1 VNIRYKLRFVSMF
14 LSSSSRLDILSLQR
28 SHVDHKAILHI
39 ALEQTLISLVDLLD
53 RDDLDV
59 RGDLMLSAKV
69 QHLLRLLNAT
79 DGRSSQPATFE
90 YQGKSRDRQRVF
102 GRTDERQRSVPFQQF
117 QLSIQVVLGG
127 HGVQDEVEAV
137 EMFLHLI
144 LVF

>member
-1 VNIRYKLRFVSMF
+1 
-14 LSSSSRLDILSLQR
+14 
-28 SHVDHKAILHI
+28 
-39 ALEQTLISLVDLLD
+39 
-53 RDDLDV
+53 
-59 RGDLMLSAKV
+59 MLSAKV